1 MGRRLLAGTVMT
13 QHRGFNFVAVHR
25 TIVIVEPS
33 TQEIVGV
40 LPRDGQSTAVAPST
54 AQGDFL
60 G

>member
-1 MGRRLLAGTVMT
+1 MGRRLLAGTVMPR
-13 QHRGFNFVAVHR
+13 HRGFNFVAVR